1 MPSITNN
8 VHYYVIQGASRPLD
22 GLIYLNLAWNLYNST
37 IVLLVEIQIE
47 LERII
52 LLMKKLISILL
63 CCAFLV
69 AATACT
75 NENGDPSNSAKPN
88 TTNSPSP
95 SPEATPTA
103 TPAPVDTITGSAAD
117 VLASILE
124 KAGDSEVA
132 TMEVPL
138 DSENSLGTAGINA
151 EQLESFVE
159 DSVVS
164 TAMMSSVAH
173 IAVLVKCKDIEAA
186 DTIKLAMKDNF
197 DVRRWVCVM
206 PEKVFVV
213 DSGTYVMLVAS
224 FKDYA
229 DALYNGFKAIAGE
242 NIGEMVSI
250 PVE

>member
-1 MPSITNN
+1 
-8 VHYYVIQGASRPLD
+8 
-22 GLIYLNLAWNLYNST
+22 
-37 IVLLVEIQIE
+37 
-47 LERII
+47 
-52 LLMKKLISILL
+52 MKKIISILL
-63 CCAFLV
+63 CCVFLV

-75 NENGDPSNSAKPN
+75 SEGGDPSGSAKPN
-88 TTNSPSP
+88 NTNSPSP
-95 SPEATPTA
+95 MPEATPTA
-103 TPAPVDTITGSAAD
+103 PVDSITGSAAD

-124 KAGDSEVA
+124 KAGDSEVS

-138 DSENSLGTAGINA
+138 DAENSLGMAGISA
-151 EQLESFVE
+151 EQLESLVE

-164 TAMMSSVAH
+164 SAMMTSVAH
-173 IAVLVKCKDIEAA
+173 IAVLVKCKDVESAE
-186 DTIKLAMKDNF
+186 TIKLAMKDNF

-229 DALYNGFKAIAGE
+229 DALYNEFKAIAGE
-242 NIGEMVSI
+242 NIGEMVAI